1 MDALKFEQLRSRHK
15 TITAAHAKTC
25 KWLFTKDEYQDWI
38 DIHKISEHHGFLW
51 IKGGPGT
58 GKSTIM
64 KFAFENAMR
73 SMKNCIIISFF
84 FNASGDSLEK
94 SVLGMYRSLLYQLL
108 EKCPDLSE
116 FLDPAV
122 PDFDRCS
129 TEVVAALFGG
139 SVKHLEQ
146 QNLICFIDALDECK
160 DDEILVM
167 VRFFDDL
174 GQFAVS
180 SDIQFHICFSS
191 RHYPHVTIDKAIHLR
206 LEGQEGHKQD
216 MANYVAS
223 ELKIGS
229 SKLAGDIRAE
239 LLERAS
245 GIFLWIMLVVRDL
258 NEEFRRG
265 RIHALRKR
273 LNEIPNE
280 LDKLFQDILT
290 RDTNNM
296 DEVILCLQWILFAR
310 RPLKLEELHF
320 AVLSG
325 TSPDSLSAWDP
336 EALTQNDMARFL
348 LNSSKGLAV
357 TTKSKSQTI
366 QFIHESV
373 RDFLLK
379 ENGLSKL
386 QSNLHYNLIGLSHH
400 MLKECCQTYLEI
412 GIPES
417 LSISE
422 DLPVA
427 KSEECKDLRK
437 MATEKF
443 PFLEYAVNNM
453 LHHADTASGHGVSQK
468 TFVESFS
475 LGSWITLNDLF
486 QKHQNGRYT
495 SNVSLL
501 YVLAEKDLA
510 NLIPIQLERD
520 PHVRIEGGRYKFPF
534 NTAVIHGSENAVR
547 ALLMH
552 NVNVNFTYR
561 NGRTPLWEAASLEH
575 EGIVRLLIDRDD
587 INPNSKDSRGITP
600 LSIAVKCGHVAVSK
614 LLLEREDVDANSK
627 DYFGETPLFAAATK
641 GLVAIVKLLLT
652 REGVKTDSKDNY
664 NRTPLSAAAA
674 QGHFEIVKLLVEQ
687 NDVEND
693 SKDHSGVTPLY
704 AAAANGHLE
713 VVKLLIKQ
721 DDIENDSKDNYNKTP
736 LSAAAAEGHLEIVKL
751 LVEQDDVENDSKD
764 LSGVTP
770 LSAAAVNKHVEV
782 VKLLIKQKDINV
794 NSRNFSGM
802 TPLARAA
809 LYGLTAVVKTL
820 LEYENVDINT
830 KDNWGRMPLWLATS
844 SNKKDVV
851 KLLLEQDNIEADSQD
866 SEGWTPLSLARARN
880 HEAILKLLME
890 RDEYLK
896 NRAA

>member
-180 SDIQFHICFSS
+180 ADIQFHICFSS

-206 LEGQEGHKQD
+206 LEGQEGHQQD

-475 LGSWITLNDLF
+475 LGSWITLNDLL
-486 QKHQNGRYT
+486 QKQQNRRYNPT
-495 SNVSLL
+495 VSLL
-501 YVLAEKDLA
+501 YVLAEEDLA
-510 NLIPIQLERD
+510 HLIPIQLERD
-520 PHVRIEGGRYKFPF
+520 PRVRIEGGRYKFPF
-534 NTAVIHGSENAVR
+534 NTALVHGNEEAVR
-547 ALLMH
+547 TLLMYD
-552 NVNVNFTYR
+552 VDVNFRGYA
-561 NGRTPLWEAASLEH
+561 GRTPLWKAANLGH
-575 EGIVRLLIDRDD
+575 E
-587 INPNSKDSRGITP
+587 
-600 LSIAVKCGHVAVSK
+600 
-614 LLLEREDVDANSK
+614 
-627 DYFGETPLFAAATK
+627 
-641 GLVAIVKLLLT
+641 AIVKLLIE
-652 REGVKTDSKDNY
+652 RDDVDVNYKDSRDI
-664 NRTPLSAAAA
+664 TPLFIAAAR
-674 QGHFEIVKLLVEQ
+674 GHVAVVKLLVEQ
-687 NDVEND
+687 GDVEND
-693 SKDHSGVTPLY
+693 SKDYYNTTPLFV
-704 AAAANGHLE
+704 AAARGHVE
-713 VVKLLIKQ
+713 VVKLLI
-721 DDIENDSKDNYNKTP
+721 
-736 LSAAAAEGHLEIVKL
+736 
-751 LVEQDDVENDSKD
+751 EQDDVENDSKD
-764 LSGVTP
+764 YDNKTP
-770 LSAAAVNKHVEV
+770 LSAAAAQGQLDV

-794 NSRNFSGM
+794 NSRSLSGI

-809 LYGLTAVVKTL
+809 LYGFTAVVKAL
-820 LEYENVDINT
+820 LEHEHVDINT
-830 KDNWGRMPLWLATS
+830 KNNVDRTPLWEATS
-844 SNKKDVV
+844 TNKKDVV
-851 KLLLEQDNIEADSQD
+851 KLLLEQDNIEADSRGPKD
-866 SEGWTPLSLARARN
+866 RTPLLSAVEYGNEEIVKLLVNRDDVDIHSTDIDGRTPLSLARAQN